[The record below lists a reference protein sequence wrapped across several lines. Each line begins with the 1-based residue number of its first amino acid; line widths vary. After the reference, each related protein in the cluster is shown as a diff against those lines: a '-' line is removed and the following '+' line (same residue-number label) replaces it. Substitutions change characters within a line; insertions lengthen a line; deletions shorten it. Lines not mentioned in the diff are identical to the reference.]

1 MDSFQIGS
9 EMDSDGSDL
18 LASPPSGI
26 LRRLAPRRA
35 AAVGSLS
42 VGLAALLAVCLIT
55 QSAFGE
61 HRASAAVDLSSGTN
75 LAQVAPAT
83 FLDSA
88 FEAVN
93 LLAEGL
99 HSAAKMSDQVSES
112 YNGIHQMIGKM
123 NKSVHELEHLGSEV
137 IEELAKPARLSKE
150 LNEKLHSLSAT
161 QKEEIRKELLK
172 KLNIT
177 SLEDLKPDDNIHD
190 GNRCADDEE
199 EHAGLCYKKCSLLTR
214 GGYPFR
220 ASAWECCGHQ
230 PPCLQHFKTEFE
242 PCGGYGVSGDSTG
255 HRCPHSPGG
264 CLKDEELSGDLCYM
278 RCSLLTSDML
288 QHRDGADSCCKIS
301 SPLALLEPGACDTDG
316 KYGVGGGLGG
326 GEGIGDA
333 SVPNAPHPPMTVLT
347 EA

>member
-1 MDSFQIGS
+1 MVSFQINS

-26 LRRLAPRRA
+26 LRRLAPRRVA
-35 AAVGSLS
+35 AFGALS
-42 VGLAALLAVCLIT
+42 VGLVALLAVCLIT
-55 QSAFGE
+55 QSVFDE
-61 HRASAAVDLSSGTN
+61 HRASAAVDLSSSTN
-75 LAQVAPAT
+75 LAHVAPAT
-83 FLDSA
+83 FLGTA
-88 FEAVN
+88 VEAVN
-93 LLAEGL
+93 LLSEGL
-99 HSAAKMSDQVSES
+99 HSVAEMSDQVSGS
-112 YNGIHQMIGKM
+112 YHGIHNMIAKM
-123 NKSVHELEHLGSEV
+123 NKSVYELEHLGTEV

-150 LNEKLHSLSAT
+150 LKEKLRSLNAT
-161 QKEEIRKELLK
+161 QKEEIKKELLS

-190 GNRCADDEE
+190 GNLCADDEE
-199 EHAGLCYKKCSLLTR
+199 EHAGLCYKKCSLLTG

-220 ASAWECCGHQ
+220 VSAWECCGHQ
-230 PPCLQHFKTEFE
+230 PPCLHHFKTEFE

-255 HRCPHSPGG
+255 RGCPHSPGG

-278 RCSLLTSDML
+278 RCSLLTSNML
-288 QHRDGADSCCKIS
+288 QHRDGADACCKIS
-301 SPLALLEPGACDTDG
+301 SPLAVLEPGACDTDG